1 MIHLTAEFH
10 AKTECVL
17 MLKQA
22 LEEMI
27 MPTRSE
33 KGCIR
38 YQLFQ
43 NKNDSCH
50 FLFQEQIIDQNS
62 FNEHCNSNYFQVLL
76 VTIDGFL
83 MTEPKITFFEELGE

>member
-33 KGCIR
+33 KGC
-38 YQLFQ
+38 
-43 NKNDSCH
+43 
-50 FLFQEQIIDQNS
+50 
-62 FNEHCNSNYFQVLL
+62 
-76 VTIDGFL
+76 
-83 MTEPKITFFEELGE
+83 